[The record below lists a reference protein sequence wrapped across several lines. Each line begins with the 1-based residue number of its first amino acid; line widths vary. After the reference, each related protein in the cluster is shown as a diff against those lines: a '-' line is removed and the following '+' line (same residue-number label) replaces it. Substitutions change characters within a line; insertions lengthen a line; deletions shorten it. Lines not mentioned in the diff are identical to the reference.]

1 MIVKTHPSASIDG
14 IHPHTTTAAQGPT
27 CIRVFWD
34 KGYLGK
40 RDTRYLR
47 EKLIRYRIFR
57 TDIPGY
63 WVGKLLI
70 FAIKIN
76 GIVDISIKN
85 KRDVGYSDHPNG
97 TSQLVAC
104 KWLLLVQSFSNQF
117 DFCFPMSHI

>member
-63 WVGKLLI
+63 
-70 FAIKIN
+70 
-76 GIVDISIKN
+76 
-85 KRDVGYSDHPNG
+85 
-97 TSQLVAC
+97 
-104 KWLLLVQSFSNQF
+104 
-117 DFCFPMSHI
+117 